1 MVLGTAYLKDIGNGP
16 LATFAQTKPGFV
28 AIGRSFNLPYGAA
41 VDGNGNVFVADY
53 LNDAVEKIE
62 AVNGVI
68 TADSPMSVVGSLTG
82 PLGLAVDGSGNVFV
96 ATEFDGQVLEIVAVN
111 GVVTANSPTVVVQ
124 SEFLFSHDDPQGVAV
139 DGNGN
144 VFVVQSDIVV
154 GPGGGTAL
162 GGNSAAYEI
171 EAVNGVVNAASPV
184 IQVGSGF
191 AAATGVAVDG
201 KGNVF
206 VADEGDTSNGTGG
219 GLYEV
224 AADINGQVNSNS
236 TVTSLGNFSIPQG
249 VAVDA
254 AGDVFAATGSGFFE
268 LVAVNGAVSSSST
281 LVELGAGGAQSLALD
296 GNGHLFDVVPSSNWV
311 LEFDL
316 TTAKLPAFAPTAVG
330 ATSSDS
336 PMSLL
341 VQNAGNTPLTL
352 ASVATGTTSFVT
364 GTGAGTCSAG
374 TLLAE
379 GSLCTIPLSFTPQ
392 QIGPLT
398 DVLTVTDNSLSVT
411 GSMQN
416 VSLSGLG
423 TGGTVAQT
431 ITFPPPPSPAVAGT
445 SVTLTATASSGL
457 PITYT
462 VVSGSATLSGSTLTY
477 TGTGQVVV
485 EADQYGDT
493 TYTVAPAV
501 QQTVM
506 VPIPVISSPVGTTTA
521 IQTGT
526 VTFTTA
532 GTLGAINVLT
542 QGAANKDFQYVA
554 GGTCA
559 LNNYYPLNAS
569 CTVFYTFTPS
579 RPGQRFGAVSL
590 TDNTGSLVL
599 GTLPLNGSGNGPLA
613 IFPGSTA
620 AVRAVSSTPGPG
632 APLGVAV
639 DGSGNVFY
647 ANNVTRNGKTGI
659 YEIAGGDGP
668 NGPLSSST
676 TVTTLS
682 TAFAGPAG
690 MVVDGSGDIFV
701 ADTTANAVY
710 EMIAVNGV
718 VTPSSTIVPVG
729 GRFVGASQI
738 AIDGN
743 GNIFVAG
750 GGIPQ
755 EILAV
760 NGSVN
765 SDSTVIPVP
774 TGGLAAS
781 GVAVDANGNVFIS
794 NALREGVYE
803 IQAVNGMVD
812 PASPVFPVGSGF
824 SDPLGMAVDGSG
836 NLFVVDG
843 NNNNL
848 REIVADANGVLSSSS
863 AMVTLIGGLFN
874 PRTVVLDGSGHL
886 FIADATNFRLVE
898 MDLTVP
904 PAEAFA
910 TTPVGLISSDS
921 PMSVTVQNEGN
932 TPLTFASLATG
943 TADFTVGDS
952 GAGVCATGTPLLNAG
967 ICTVP
972 VSLAP
977 QQTGLLT
984 DTLTLTDNSLNVAG
998 TMQDSVLSGNG
1009 LLIGSLRFIAAP
1021 ALSVL
1026 PGQNAGVV
1034 QVGLYNDEGVLDTG
1048 ATATVTLTLS
1058 GAAAATYGPTTA
1070 VNGVATFDLTGD
1082 PLAAGS
1088 YTYKASSTYT
1098 TYTRTVSETVGAL
1111 PLIFVA
1117 GNGSVG
1123 TLTTSG
1129 VGYTSAVPGGGTGLA
1144 VDAGG
1149 YVWSIGGGSSVM
1161 QFNML
1166 GVVANTYSGVG
1177 LSGATA
1183 LALDGN
1189 SQVWIANGNG
1199 NLVVLSNAGVP
1210 LFTATDS
1217 TTAGA
1222 SGVAIDISGNVWAAN
1237 PTTNSVDE
1245 ILGGAA
1251 PAMPLA
1257 NAVQANT
1264 PGTKP

>member
-1 MVLGTAYLKDIGNGP
+1 
-16 LATFAQTKPGFV
+16 
-28 AIGRSFNLPYGAA
+28 
-41 VDGNGNVFVADY
+41 
-53 LNDAVEKIE
+53 
-62 AVNGVI
+62 
-68 TADSPMSVVGSLTG
+68 
-82 PLGLAVDGSGNVFV
+82 
-96 ATEFDGQVLEIVAVN
+96 
-111 GVVTANSPTVVVQ
+111 
-124 SEFLFSHDDPQGVAV
+124 
-139 DGNGN
+139 
-144 VFVVQSDIVV
+144 
-154 GPGGGTAL
+154 
-162 GGNSAAYEI
+162 
-171 EAVNGVVNAASPV
+171 
-184 IQVGSGF
+184 
-191 AAATGVAVDG
+191 
-201 KGNVF
+201 
-206 VADEGDTSNGTGG
+206 
-219 GLYEV
+219 
-224 AADINGQVNSNS
+224 
-236 TVTSLGNFSIPQG
+236 
-249 VAVDA
+249 
-254 AGDVFAATGSGFFE
+254 
-268 LVAVNGAVSSSST
+268 
-281 LVELGAGGAQSLALD
+281 
-296 GNGHLFDVVPSSNWV
+296 
-311 LEFDL
+311 
-316 TTAKLPAFAPTAVG
+316 
-330 ATSSDS
+330 
-336 PMSLL
+336 
-341 VQNAGNTPLTL
+341 
-352 ASVATGTTSFVT
+352 
-364 GTGAGTCSAG
+364 
-374 TLLAE
+374 
-379 GSLCTIPLSFTPQ
+379 
-392 QIGPLT
+392 
-398 DVLTVTDNSLSVT
+398 
-411 GSMQN
+411 
-416 VSLSGLG
+416 
-423 TGGTVAQT
+423 
-431 ITFPPPPSPAVAGT
+431 
-445 SVTLTATASSGL
+445 
-457 PITYT
+457 
-462 VVSGSATLSGSTLTY
+462 
-477 TGTGQVVV
+477 
-485 EADQYGDT
+485 
-493 TYTVAPAV
+493 
-501 QQTVM
+501 
-506 VPIPVISSPVGTTTA
+506 
-521 IQTGT
+521 
-526 VTFTTA
+526 
-532 GTLGAINVLT
+532 
-542 QGAANKDFQYVA
+542 
-554 GGTCA
+554 
-559 LNNYYPLNAS
+559 
-569 CTVFYTFTPS
+569 
-579 RPGQRFGAVSL
+579 
-590 TDNTGSLVL
+590 
-599 GTLPLNGSGNGPLA
+599 
-613 IFPGSTA
+613 
-620 AVRAVSSTPGPG
+620 
-632 APLGVAV
+632 
-639 DGSGNVFY
+639 
-647 ANNVTRNGKTGI
+647 
-659 YEIAGGDGP
+659 
-668 NGPLSSST
+668 
-676 TVTTLS
+676 
-682 TAFAGPAG
+682 
-690 MVVDGSGDIFV
+690 
-701 ADTTANAVY
+701 
-710 EMIAVNGV
+710 
-718 VTPSSTIVPVG
+718 
-729 GRFVGASQI
+729 
-738 AIDGN
+738 
-743 GNIFVAG
+743 
-750 GGIPQ
+750 
-755 EILAV
+755 
-760 NGSVN
+760 
-765 SDSTVIPVP
+765 
-774 TGGLAAS
+774 
-781 GVAVDANGNVFIS
+781 
-794 NALREGVYE
+794 
-803 IQAVNGMVD
+803 
-812 PASPVFPVGSGF
+812 
-824 SDPLGMAVDGSG
+824 MAVDGSG

-848 REIVADANGVLSSSS
+848 REIVADANGLLSSSS

-972 VSLAP
+972 VSFAP

-1183 LALDGN
+1183 LAIDGN

-1210 LFTATDS
+1210 LFTATGS

-1245 ILGGAA
+1245 ILGAAA
-1251 PAMPLA
+1251 PTMPLA